1 MKLSRKRALF
11 YLTFNGV
18 YNNNNGI
25 GTQTK
30 LLLEGVTKYY
40 KEFTSQFGD
49 FSVNIVTPIYN
60 VKTTIDYSK
69 QDLSYA
75 YRQTSKTGGGV
86 YFCPYEYSTEQF
98 WTVDSWRTMSIGAAT
113 MVLSESSK
121 YEESLVIAVDPPFL
135 HTPQLIEKSK
145 KEYGV
150 NIKSL
155 ISMYSTSYLQDK
167 GNYNA
172 DRLSWEY
179 NGFTSSKIYKDIYVG
194 SICKFITKHIA
205 KDYGVSLDRF
215 APYESSLLL
224 DSEKFK
230 RISEREQVEILK
242 KYNIPMNKKIIF
254 AFGRANRIKGF
265 DILLNEMKYVKKD
278 IHLVL
283 IAVKTDRKTDI
294 IKMYKR
300 LIKENNIDC
309 TLITSFCSD
318 LPKAL
323 TMWENTKIIVCPSR
337 GEPFSNIPLE
347 VSLWA
352 KNEGG
357 LLICSNIDG
366 YTEQINH
373 GENGYLFDIK
383 KKGDLAEQIE
393 TVLSLGIHDS
403 ETIRRNA
410 YDKVLKERSFRRNF
424 AETLDFFWSN

>member
-1 MKLSRKRALF
+1 
-11 YLTFNGV
+11 
-18 YNNNNGI
+18 
-25 GTQTK
+25 
-30 LLLEGVTKYY
+30 
-40 KEFTSQFGD
+40 
-49 FSVNIVTPIYN
+49 
-60 VKTTIDYSK
+60 
-69 QDLSYA
+69 
-75 YRQTSKTGGGV
+75 
-86 YFCPYEYSTEQF
+86 
-98 WTVDSWRTMSIGAAT
+98 
-113 MVLSESSK
+113 
-121 YEESLVIAVDPPFL
+121 
-135 HTPQLIEKSK
+135 
-145 KEYGV
+145 
-150 NIKSL
+150 
-155 ISMYSTSYLQDK
+155 
-167 GNYNA
+167 
-172 DRLSWEY
+172 
-179 NGFTSSKIYKDIYVG
+179 
-194 SICKFITKHIA
+194 
-205 KDYGVSLDRF
+205 
-215 APYESSLLL
+215 
-224 DSEKFK
+224 
-230 RISEREQVEILK
+230 
-242 KYNIPMNKKIIF
+242 
-254 AFGRANRIKGF
+254 
-265 DILLNEMKYVKKD
+265 MKYVKKD